1 MKHYQNKIFGVL
13 IALAFLF
20 SSCEAAK
27 NTNKTQRG
35 GAIGAAGGAVI
46 GGVIGNNTGDGDN
59 SVLGAIIGGVVGGAA
74 GAYIGNRMDKQAKDI
89 EEEIPG
95 AEVTRVGE
103 GINVTF
109 DENSGVYFATNKSE
123 VTGDS
128 EISLLKLISIFQKYP
143 KTNIIVE
150 GHTDSSGS
158 DTYNME
164 LSKKRAQAVS
174 NYMISNGID
183 SSRIQTNWF
192 GEEQPKFDNTT
203 AEGRTKNRRVELA
216 IVANEELKE
225 EAKQKAQ

>member
-1 MKHYQNKIFGVL
+1 MKSTYIKSLSIL
-13 IALAFLF
+13 LTIAFVF
-20 SSCEAAK
+20 SSCEAVK
-27 NTNKTQRG
+27 NTNNTQRG
-35 GAIGAAGGAVI
+35 GAAGAAGGAVI

-74 GAYIGNRMDKQAKDI
+74 GAYIGNRMDKQAKQI

-109 DENSGVYFATNKSE
+109 DENSGVYFDTEKYNINNKSE
-123 VTGDS
+123 L
-128 EISLLKLISIFQKYP
+128 SLLKLINIFQKYP

-158 DTYNME
+158 DAYNMT
-164 LSKKRAQAVS
+164 LSKNRAQAVTDYLTK
-174 NYMISNGID
+174 NGISN
-183 SSRIQTNWF
+183 SRIETNWY
-192 GEEQPKFDNTT
+192 GEDQPKFDNST
-203 AEGRTKNRRVELA
+203 AEGRSKNRRVELA

-225 EAKQKAQ
+225 EARQKAE